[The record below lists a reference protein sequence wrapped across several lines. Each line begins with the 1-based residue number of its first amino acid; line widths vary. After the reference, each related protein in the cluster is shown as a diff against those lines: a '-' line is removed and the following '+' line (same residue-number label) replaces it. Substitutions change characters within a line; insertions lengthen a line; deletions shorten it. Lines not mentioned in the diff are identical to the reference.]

1 MYIVYVITACL
12 VAYGF
17 LFGYRQVQALQ
28 ERVERLEREKQETE
42 TLLLSFMESM
52 NDLVVQEPVERSN
65 VVQQE
70 EASSLSVNESVQTVV
85 EATEETTPS
94 ASASIDVDD
103 VLLRH
108 SVRDAARILGKGE
121 GELALYAKLRKK

>member
-28 ERVERLEREKQETE
+28 ERVDRLEREKQETE

-52 NDLVVQEPVERSN
+52 NDLVVQEPAERSN
-65 VVQQE
+65 VIQQE
-70 EASSLSVNESVQTVV
+70 ETTPVNESVQTI
-85 EATEETTPS
+85 EEETEEIKP
-94 ASASIDVDD
+94 SASIDVDD

>member
-1 MYIVYVITACL
+1 MACL

-52 NDLVVQEPVERSN
+52 NDLVVQEPTERSN
-65 VVQQE
+65 VIQQE
-70 EASSLSVNESVQTVV
+70 EPTPLNESVQTI
-85 EATEETTPS
+85 EEETEEIKP
-94 ASASIDVDD
+94 SASIDVDD

>member
-17 LFGYRQVQALQ
+17 LFGYRQVQTLR
-28 ERVERLEREKQETE
+28 ERIERLEREKHETE

-52 NDLVVQEPVERSN
+52 NDLVTKEPVERKADVRQEDSILVEAN
-65 VVQQE
+65 VE
-70 EASSLSVNESVQTVV
+70 SLSDELNEENSTTSV
-85 EATEETTPS
+85 
-94 ASASIDVDD
+94 DVDD

>member
-1 MYIVYVITACL
+1 VITACL

-28 ERVERLEREKQETE
+28 ERVDRLEREKQETE

-52 NDLVVQEPVERSN
+52 NDLVVQEPAERSN
-65 VVQQE
+65 VAQQE
-70 EASSLSVNESVQTVV
+70 EAPTLVVNASVQTVV
-85 EATEETTPS
+85 EATEEATP
-94 ASASIDVDD
+94 SASIDVDD

>member
-1 MYIVYVITACL
+1 MYIVYVVTACL

-52 NDLVVQEPVERSN
+52 NDLVTKEPVERKADVHREDSILVEAN
-65 VVQQE
+65 V
-70 EASSLSVNESVQTVV
+70 ESVSD
-85 EATEETTPS
+85 ELNEEKSTTS
-94 ASASIDVDD
+94 VDVDD